1 MSEWPQESS
10 LSITLNTGDWEK
22 QLEDARQRAREL
34 ERGLI
39 VEWLREEAEMQ
50 VLEHNVYPEDTS
62 AHWYARAIERG
73 EHLRGDDE

>member
-34 ERGLI
+34 ERAAI
-39 VEWLREEAEMQ
+39 VAWLRS
-50 VLEHNVYPEDTS
+50 VGGTLNVWADQ
-62 AHWYARAIERG
+62 IERG
-73 EHLRGDDE
+73 EHLRGDDA

>member
-34 ERGLI
+34 ERAAI
-39 VEWLREEAEMQ
+39 VAWLREYDSRHPGF
-50 VLEHNVYPEDTS
+50 HNMRVTRNVAND
-62 AHWYARAIERG
+62 IERG
-73 EHLRGDDE
+73 EHLRGRR